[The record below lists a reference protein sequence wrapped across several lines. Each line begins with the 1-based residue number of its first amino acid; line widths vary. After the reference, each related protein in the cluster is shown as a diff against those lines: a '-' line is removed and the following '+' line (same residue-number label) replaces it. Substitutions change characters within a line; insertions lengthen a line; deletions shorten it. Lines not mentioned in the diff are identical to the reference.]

1 MKLMQIDPVLAEYS
15 RLAARYD
22 RKWSFYV
29 EASVSET
36 LQRLDLKPGE
46 RLLDIGCGTGSLLQA
61 IRLAGEQTELFG
73 VDPSTAMLAVAQKKL
88 PSCIDLRQGDAE
100 NLPFPDQSFTTV
112 VSTSVFHYFRRP
124 LEALHEFHR
133 VLKPNGQI
141 ILTDWC
147 DDYLSCRLCDMM
159 LRLVNRSHFRTYGT
173 TECKQLLENATFQA
187 IKIDRYKINWLW
199 GLMTAKGYKQAV

>member
-1 MKLMQIDPVLAEYS
+1 MQINPVLAEYS
-15 RLAARYD
+15 RLAAEYD
-22 RKWSFYV
+22 RRWSFYV

-36 LQRLDLKPGE
+36 LYRLDLKPGD

-61 IRLAGEQTELFG
+61 VRLAFPQTELFG
-73 VDPSTAMLAVAQKKL
+73 VDPSTAMLAVRERKL
-88 PSCIDLRQGDAE
+88 PSCIDLRQGVAE

-112 VSTSVFHYFRRP
+112 VSTSVFHYFRQP

-147 DDYLSCRLCDMM
+147 DDYLTCRLCDMI

-173 TECKQLLENATFQA
+173 TECKQLLENTKFQA
-187 IKIDRYKINWLW
+187 VEIDRYKINWLW